1 MPEYCSECRKLIV
14 SPQDNPEDLDFDS
27 CSCENPQ
34 NILPLQRSDAPANAE
49 GNNNNER
56 PEEAQVR
63 RRDSEDRREQ
73 AFALVTQ
80 AETLIANGNYGD
92 GIPIM
97 AKAVLDS
104 EGAIY
109 YNELKYQIDRV
120 LPLEAVRMLNVLID
134 AGADQ
139 INLAYSNLGN
149 RPTTEPRS
157 NHPMRTRSRTRRES
171 RMLSQAE
178 AISRNHEQ
186 SDEELDDTISLP
198 DEEERRVN
206 EAESSENRNTNRIS
220 EAHYK
225 ELVNSAIQNALER
238 QRNEFESKLDLHQL
252 QAARDQENL
261 QNEMQHLQNQND
273 NLRSELERQM
283 ATGASQV
290 MQQSQNQLDSRLE
303 EQRYTV
309 EALIDSIR
317 ESNTREHRESSS
329 ALGTPRVMH
338 RHPNSC
344 QTPYPRNQT
353 NSADERLAL
362 TRNATSNSEHS
373 SITGVTIS
381 NGTNNSVNDTP
392 PQTGNSPNNGT
403 VANTNSDRGEI
414 NSPTRQPSLT
424 PNNSPGRRQIT
435 LPPIDEQSE
444 SSRASVRPRP
454 VIRNPT
460 LQDNE
465 PIYANSQTI
474 RRVNQTAL
482 RNLDSN
488 QRSRN
493 DDNQYGGNPQ
503 NRVQTN
509 ISNNYNY
516 SAQAPNV
523 QNQSQ
528 NNWIN
533 NQGASNASNDPMSMI
548 AKCLI
553 YCQINLIDLGA

>member
-34 NILPLQRSDAPANAE
+34 NILPLQRSDAPVNAE

-178 AISRNHEQ
+178 AMSRNHEQ

-198 DEEERRVN
+198 DEEERRP
-206 EAESSENRNTNRIS
+206 I
-220 EAHYK
+220 
-225 ELVNSAIQNALER
+225 
-238 QRNEFESKLDLHQL
+238 
-252 QAARDQENL
+252 
-261 QNEMQHLQNQND
+261 
-273 NLRSELERQM
+273 
-283 ATGASQV
+283 
-290 MQQSQNQLDSRLE
+290 
-303 EQRYTV
+303 
-309 EALIDSIR
+309 
-317 ESNTREHRESSS
+317 
-329 ALGTPRVMH
+329 
-338 RHPNSC
+338 
-344 QTPYPRNQT
+344 
-353 NSADERLAL
+353 
-362 TRNATSNSEHS
+362 
-373 SITGVTIS
+373 
-381 NGTNNSVNDTP
+381 
-392 PQTGNSPNNGT
+392 
-403 VANTNSDRGEI
+403 
-414 NSPTRQPSLT
+414 T
-424 PNNSPGRRQIT
+424 PNR
-435 LPPIDEQSE
+435 
-444 SSRASVRPRP
+444 
-454 VIRNPT
+454 
-460 LQDNE
+460 
-465 PIYANSQTI
+465 
-474 RRVNQTAL
+474 
-482 RNLDSN
+482 
-488 QRSRN
+488 
-493 DDNQYGGNPQ
+493 
-503 NRVQTN
+503 
-509 ISNNYNY
+509 
-516 SAQAPNV
+516 
-523 QNQSQ
+523 
-528 NNWIN
+528 
-533 NQGASNASNDPMSMI
+533 
-548 AKCLI
+548 
-553 YCQINLIDLGA
+553 